1 MQVSNIAWPRN
12 IAISI
17 TQPHNLFLVELGLA
31 ESEEDRIEKYILTK
45 FPDAKFTP
53 SGKSGYKVEFGK
65 TKTERFYDEII
76 IENSLSQDQESGTSE
91 DESEESSGE
100 DSGSDMSSEN

>member
-1 MQVSNIAWPRN
+1 MPRK
-12 IAISI
+12 IAINI
-17 TQPHNLFLVELGLA
+17 TQPRNLFLVELGLA

-91 DESEESSGE
+91 EESEESSGE
-100 DSGSDMSSEN
+100 DSGSEMSSEN